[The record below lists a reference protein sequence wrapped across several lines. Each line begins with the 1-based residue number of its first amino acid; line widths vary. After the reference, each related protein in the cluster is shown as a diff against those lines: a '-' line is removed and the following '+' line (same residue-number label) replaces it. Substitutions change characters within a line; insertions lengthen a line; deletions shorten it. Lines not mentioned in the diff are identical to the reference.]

1 MENSCDYSADIDGY
15 VHGELNG
22 RKLSDFE
29 IHLQSCLKCKQEVE
43 ALGGLR
49 NALDKSFAV
58 SLDERFDYSVIR
70 DLRVRR
76 KVPSGK
82 EIRIAL
88 EDIIIS
94 LATLLVIFLIG
105 VQFLS
110 KPKVSSVEMAGK
122 LDRIERSSLEQTS
135 LSNDQVL
142 ELVVRNK

>member
-1 MENSCDYSADIDGY
+1 MENSCEYSADIDGY
-15 VHGELNG
+15 VHGELSG

-29 IHLQSCLKCKQEVE
+29 IHLQACSRCREGVE

-49 NALDKSFAV
+49 DTLDRSFTL
-58 SLDERFDYSVIR
+58 SLDERFDYSVVR
-70 DLRVRR
+70 DLRAGH

-82 EIRIAL
+82 ELRIAL

-94 LATLLVIFLIG
+94 LATLLVIILIG

-110 KPKVSSVEMAGK
+110 RPKVSSVEMAGR